1 MYVNLPYLIMISL
14 TLTLTKLLTQYF
26 FSETVSF
33 TSTLNAFF
41 SASVSIVLTATTNLC
56 LYIALETTPN
66 APLPTVC
73 KATRKFKFI

>member
-73 KATRKFKFI
+73 KVTRKCKFI